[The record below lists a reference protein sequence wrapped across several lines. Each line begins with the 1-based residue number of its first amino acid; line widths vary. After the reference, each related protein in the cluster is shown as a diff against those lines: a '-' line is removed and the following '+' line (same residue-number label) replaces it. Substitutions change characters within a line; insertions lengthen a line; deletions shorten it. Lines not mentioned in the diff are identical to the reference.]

1 MRMCVCVCVCA
12 CVRACM
18 CACVFVRVRV
28 MCARVYVFACV
39 HVFVYV
45 HVQCMYISIITTTTT
60 YINVYTFMI
69 ITTRGHITCIIIT
82 TGGPSIEHRHASK
95 SPGSVCTCVDQ
106 YTGVYMCTYMC
117 INVYTRIIITTRG
130 HITCK
135 VITTRGP
142 SIEHGRVSELQGS
155 CPLVWPFPS
164 LQRPVCERETDTGRI
179 CMFHMTFSIVTN
191 TCVCVCDMPLSFSF
205 TLSLSLSLSLSL
217 TDNCLECNRLLVGPF
232 PCLQLPVCVRERH
245 TCVRE
250 RETEGAL
257 VCTPQLFQKSQIPVC
272 VCDMPLSFS
281 LALSLSLLSS
291 PSNRQQHRKA
301 SAAISRLSLFL
312 SFCYI
317 MRM

>member
-1 MRMCVCVCVCA
+1 MLDLTQYTHAYVCVCVCVC
-12 CVRACM
+12 VRACVHVCM
-18 CACVFVRVRV
+18 CICACARYVCACV
-28 MCARVYVFACV
+28 CARVYVFACV

-60 YINVYTFMI
+60 YINLYTFMI

-191 TCVCVCDMPLSFSF
+191 TCVCVWHAAFFFFLTLSF
-205 TLSLSLSLSLSL
+205 SLSLSLS
-217 TDNCLECNRLLVGPF
+217 DR
-232 PCLQLPVCVRERH
+232 QLPRMQSSISRAVSMFTTACVCERETHVCERERDRGRVGMYPTTFSKITNTCVCVRHAAVVLSR
-245 TCVRE
+245 
-250 RETEGAL
+250 
-257 VCTPQLFQKSQIPVC
+257 S
-272 VCDMPLSFS
+272 LSFS
-281 LALSLSLLSS
+281 LVLSL
-291 PSNRQQHRKA
+291 
-301 SAAISRLSLFL
+301 
-312 SFCYI
+312 
-317 MRM
+317 